1 MLGCCRYEDSS
12 KPFIYSLSNNSGS
25 GYAVYNSV
33 KLNVKSD
40 GQSKAVYKCHSHG
53 PTFGFGYDIRIWD
66 KTLQVIGILWLI
78 VTEAISF
85 PRVFFIWFSL
95 YILCWNYTFTP
106 TGIEVFY
113 EKTTFKWQFSTFN
126 KYIPF
131 YQLSVYVVTWVHTIM
146 ALGCDKQPELYS
158 FCKKDVFW
166 NSMEEGK
173 GEHGGRGGGRISTL
187 PTQPFF
193 TSLDTI
199 PSSLGT

>member
-78 VTEAISF
+78 VTEAISS

-113 EKTTFKWQFSTFN
+113 EKTTYMAIFNIQQIYSILPIICLRCDMSPYYYGSWLWQA
-126 KYIPF
+126 
-131 YQLSVYVVTWVHTIM
+131 TW
-146 ALGCDKQPELYS
+146 ALKFLQERRFL
-158 FCKKDVFW
+158 
-166 NSMEEGK
+166 E
-173 GEHGGRGGGRISTL
+173 
-187 PTQPFF
+187 
-193 TSLDTI
+193 
-199 PSSLGT
+199 